1 MAKILI
7 VDDMPL
13 THRLLR
19 LMLSR
24 DNHSAIT
31 AYNGAEALEKLRE
44 APVDLMITDINMP
57 DMDGWDLIEK
67 IRGDD
72 RWKQMPI
79 IVMTAS
85 IQEHIRLL
93 SESERDTKP
102 ILTQPITSREL
113 NEAVS
118 RCLQTA
124 VVPTG

>member
-1 MAKILI
+1 MSAKILV
-7 VDDMPL
+7 VDDEPL
-13 THRLLR
+13 YLRLLEES
-19 LMLSR
+19 LK
-24 DNHSAIT
+24 
-31 AYNGAEALEKLRE
+31 LEKYVVLKADNGQDAVKIVSKE
-44 APVDLMITDINMP
+44 DPDLVVMDVMMP
-57 DMDGWDLIEK
+57 DMDGWDLIET
-67 IRGDD
+67 IRADD

-93 SESERDTKP
+93 SESERDMKP

-124 VVPTG
+124 VLTG